1 MTVLSHLPREISTYG
16 YPALLAACIAE
27 GPVATIVGGLLAS
40 LGLLDAAAVFGVSVL
55 GDAVG
60 DLLYYWAG
68 RRAVSWSWLQRRI
81 HRRQD
86 MVDVLRTRFQQ
97 TPAKALLLGKWL
109 HAAGFAVLLAAGA
122 LRMPVARF
130 LGYNVLATLPKSAL
144 LVLVG
149 FLFGAAYERIDRMV
163 MFASMGMLA
172 VLLLATIWYVRR
184 AMTTRDAH
192 RDLHR

>member
-1 MTVLSHLPREISTYG
+1 MTLLSALPREISAYG
-16 YPALLAACIAE
+16 YPALLAVCIVE
-27 GPVATIVGGLLAS
+27 GPVGTIVGGLLAS
-40 LGLLDAAAVFGVSVL
+40 LGLLDGIAVFGISVL

-68 RRAVSWSWLQRRI
+68 RHAVSWSWLQRRI
-81 HRRQD
+81 RKRQD

-97 TPAKALLLGKWL
+97 APAKTLMFGKWL

-122 LRMPVARF
+122 FRMPLARF

-144 LVLVG
+144 LVGVG
-149 FLFGAAYERIDRMV
+149 YVFGAAYERIDRMV
-163 MFASMGMLA
+163 MVASIGVLA
-172 VLLLATIWYVRR
+172 VLLIAAVWYVRR
-184 AMTTRDAH
+184 ATAMRDAH

>member
-1 MTVLSHLPREISTYG
+1 MTLLSALPGEISAYG
-16 YPALLAACIAE
+16 YPALLAVCIAE
-27 GPVATIVGGLLAS
+27 GPVGTIIGGLLAS
-40 LGLLDAAAVFGVSVL
+40 LGLLNVGAVLGISLL
-55 GDAVG
+55 GDAIG

-68 RRAVSWSWLQRRI
+68 RRAVSWPWLQRRI
-81 HRRQD
+81 HKHQD

-97 TPAKALLLGKWL
+97 APVKALSLGKWL

-122 LRMPVARF
+122 FRMPIARF

-149 FLFGAAYERIDRMV
+149 YAFGAAYERIDRMLAI
-163 MFASMGMLA
+163 ASVGILA
-172 VLLLATIWYVRR
+172 VLLMAAIWYVRR
-184 AMTTRDAH
+184 ATATQNAD